1 MKKLILALVLFLPLL
16 SLTNQTKKTTITMI
30 HKGYTTIYDTTL
42 DYPVM
47 VEWWETKNRD
57 KCDNPIPRKDQFQAD
72 PMLPNNT
79 DLMKDYVGSG
89 YDRGHLC
96 PAASN
101 QCSGDE
107 MLKECFYFSNMMP
120 QPHTLN
126 AGSWKTLET
135 LTRNI
140 AIEKDSVHVWCGGVG
155 CVKTFGPHHVA
166 VPEKCWKV
174 IYIKKTKEYMA
185 YIFPNTTDKFDLE
198 KLKVKKE
205 DVEKLT
211 NFKFN

>member
-1 MKKLILALVLFLPLL
+1 MKKLLLFLLLFLPLL
-16 SLTNQTKKTTITMI
+16 SLTTQTKKTTITMI

-57 KCDNPIPRKDQFQAD
+57 KCDNPLPRKDQFQPD
-72 PMLPNNT
+72 PMLPKQT

-135 LTRNI
+135 LTRTI

-155 CVKTFGPHHVA
+155 KIKTFGPHHVA

-185 YIFPNTTDKFDLE
+185 YIFPNTTEKIDLE

-205 DVEKLT
+205 EVEKLT